1 MNKYHGDSKTRRNT
15 KQVWWF
21 VAAIVLAGA
30 IRLGLTLIG
39 VPNGVTKFASMSA
52 VILVACFY
60 FGWKTRSFKER
71 LVVSYLLILP
81 YMLVEVIGLGYTWA
95 SGRETIFHAPEYSK
109 GTSINVHFWGHII
122 GGLTWEPAFIFLVML
137 IIRGVYVGATSLAKL
152 RTQ

>member
-1 MNKYHGDSKTRRNT
+1 MEKLKAVIEKQR
-15 KQVWWF
+15 QVWWF

-39 VPNGVTKFASMSA
+39 VPNAVTKFASMSA

-60 FGWKTRSFKER
+60 LGWKTRSFKER

-95 SGRETIFHAPEYSK
+95 SGRETIFHAPEYSL
-109 GTSINVHFWGHII
+109 GSSINVHFWGHIV
-122 GGLTWEPAFIFLVML
+122 GGLTWEPAFLFLAML
-137 IIRGVYVGATSLAKL
+137 IIRGVYVAAASLAKL
-152 RTQ
+152 RTP